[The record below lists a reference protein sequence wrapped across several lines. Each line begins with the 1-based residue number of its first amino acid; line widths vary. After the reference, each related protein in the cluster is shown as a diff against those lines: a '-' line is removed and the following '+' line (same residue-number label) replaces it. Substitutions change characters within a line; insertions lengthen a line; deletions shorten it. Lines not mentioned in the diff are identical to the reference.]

1 MVEPQKEKE
10 KEQLFTLSFTRDEIL
25 DRIKMLSS
33 SENLNLY
40 MRVQKGALEADE
52 LNKLMRLVEPYMK

>member
-10 KEQLFTLSFTRDEIL
+10 KEQLFTLSFTKDEIL
-25 DRIKMLSS
+25 DRIKTLSN
-33 SENLNLY
+33 SENLTLY